1 MTFIQNVFLGF
12 GGFGLLVGWMK
23 GDTNGIIFHG
33 VILIC
38 LFLSYILNELKLK
51 SDLTLCLWYYYFVAH
66 HQAIIGGKPCNRLEL
81 HILEN

>member
-12 GGFGLLVGWMK
+12 SGFGLLINWMK
-23 GDTNGIIFHG
+23 GDTNGIVFHG

-51 SDLTLCLWYYYFVAH
+51 KV
-66 HQAIIGGKPCNRLEL
+66 I
-81 HILEN
+81 